1 MNTNKTKSNKKQTKT
16 QANVSQPDP
25 KAETIKLGIDVHLD
39 RYVVV
44 RVMDGGTPQ
53 PPQRFKPPE
62 FLLWVAKQIT
72 LAEKVFTCYEA
83 GPFGYSLHRKLEKM
97 GITNYVV
104 RPRDWDEYGNPA
116 ISSAAFKDPELS
128 VNLESVMARDGRQP
142 ADALGSYSGYGLAA
156 ITAAHARS
164 LNQVVARDPL
174 PEEPAHGVVYG
185 QKKRGGIA
193 AKLRD
198 GAIWVVTPA
207 QA

>member
-1 MNTNKTKSNKKQTKT
+1 MADTPF
-16 QANVSQPDP
+16 ADDP
-25 KAETIKLGIDVHLD
+25 SISGDERLFRRIART
-39 RYVVV
+39 
-44 RVMDGGTPQ
+44 
-53 PPQRFKPPE
+53 
-62 FLLWVAKQIT
+62 WV
-72 LAEKVFTCYEA
+72 
-83 GPFGYSLHRKLEKM
+83 
-97 GITNYVV
+97 
-104 RPRDWDEYGNPA
+104 DWDEYGNPA